1 LLPQIELLD
10 DLSVDVPKA
19 YDFAAELIIVS
30 NLQSE
35 VDAFGDAIETYGEP
49 RITPRSKLIAAVE
62 KQTAASA

>member
-1 LLPQIELLD
+1 MLPQIEMLD
-10 DLSVDVPKA
+10 DLAMDVPKA

-35 VDAFGDAIETYGEP
+35 VDALGDAIESYGEP
-49 RITPRSKLIAAVE
+49 KITPKAKLLAAVE